1 MMKPTLLAILALS
14 TAGAFAADPSAPIGL
29 FEGQTDIGASVKPG
43 SAEFDSGQGAYTVTG
58 GGLNMWANTD
68 AFHYVWKKLSG
79 DFVIAAEVRI
89 TTGATD
95 GNPHR
100 KAGLVVRQSL
110 DPDSPYID
118 VILHGSGLTSMQYRT
133 APGAV
138 TEQVETPVNAPAVLR
153 LERHG
158 DTFEV
163 WLASAPG
170 EPPRKAAT
178 RVLAFHDPVY
188 VGLAVCAHDAGRM
201 ETAVF
206 SNVKVEPGATPA
218 SASK

>member
-1 MMKPTLLAILALS
+1 MTRIPLFLLLCAALA
-14 TAGAFAADPSAPIGL
+14 AAADQPASVGQ
-29 FEGQTDIGASVKPG
+29 FQGQTDIGASVRPG
-43 SAEFDSGQGAYTVTG
+43 TAEFDAAKGAYTVTG

-68 AFHYVWKKLSG
+68 AFHFVWKQLSG
-79 DFVIAAEVRI
+79 DFSVTAEVRI

-110 DPDSPYID
+110 EPESPYVD
-118 VILHGSGLTSMQYRT
+118 VILHGSGLTAMQFRT
-133 APGAV
+133 TPGGTTNEVNTDV
-138 TEQVETPVNAPAVLR
+138 TAPAVLR

-158 DTFEV
+158 DVFEM
-163 WLASAPG
+163 WLAGATG
-170 EPPRKAAT
+170 EAPRKIGST
-178 RVLAFHDPVY
+178 GLAMHDPVY

-206 SNVKVEPGATPA
+206 SNVKVEPAPIPAPA
-218 SASK
+218 SK

>member
-1 MMKPTLLAILALS
+1 MTRIPLFLLLVAALA
-14 TAGAFAADPSAPIGL
+14 AAADQPAGVGQ
-29 FEGQTDIGASVKPG
+29 FEGQTDIGASVRPG
-43 SAEFDSGQGAYTVTG
+43 AAEFDAAKGAYTVTG

-68 AFHYVWKKLSG
+68 AFHFVWKQLKG
-79 DFVIAAEVRI
+79 DFSVTAEVRI

-110 DPDSPYID
+110 EPDSPYVD
-118 VILHGSGLTSMQYRT
+118 AILHGSGLTAMQFRAT
-133 APGAV
+133 PGG
-138 TEQVETPVNAPAVLR
+138 TTGQVETDVTAPAVLR

-158 DTFEV
+158 DVFEM
-163 WLASAPG
+163 WLAGAPG
-170 EPPRKAAT
+170 EAPRKIGST
-178 RVLAFHDPVY
+178 GLALHDPVY

-206 SNVKVEPGATPA
+206 SNVKVEPAPTPA
-218 SASK
+218 ASSK

>member
-1 MMKPTLLAILALS
+1 MTRIPLFLLLAA
-14 TAGAFAADPSAPIGL
+14 AFAFAADQPAAVGQ
-29 FEGQTDIGASVKPG
+29 FEAQADIGTSVRPG
-43 SAEFDSGQGAYTVTG
+43 TAEFDAPKATYTVTG

-68 AFHYVWKKLSG
+68 AFHFVWKKLSG
-79 DFVIAAEVRI
+79 DFSITAEVHI

-110 DPDSPYID
+110 EPESPYVD
-118 VILHGSGLTSMQYRT
+118 VILHGSGMTSLQFRT
-133 APGAV
+133 TPGG
-138 TEQVETPVNAPAVLR
+138 TTGQVETDVTAPAVLR

-158 DTFEV
+158 DVFEM
-163 WLASAPG
+163 WLAGAPG
-170 EPPRKAAT
+170 EAPRKIGST
-178 RVLAFHDPVY
+178 GLALRDPVY

-206 SNVKVEPGATPA
+206 SNVKVEPVPTPA